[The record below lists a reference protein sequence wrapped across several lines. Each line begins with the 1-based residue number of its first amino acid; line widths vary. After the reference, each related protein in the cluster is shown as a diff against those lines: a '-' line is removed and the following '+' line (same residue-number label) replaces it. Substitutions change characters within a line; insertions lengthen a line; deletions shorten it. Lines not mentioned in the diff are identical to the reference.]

1 MRHYPDF
8 TEKELSLREVEE
20 IQHQI
25 ARLGSRLSSGLL
37 ILSSVLISLHIKN
50 LY

>member
-1 MRHYPDF
+1 MKHPDF

-20 IQHQI
+20 ILPDQI
-25 ARLGSRLSSGLL
+25 ARLGSRLSFGFL
-37 ILSSVLISLHIKN
+37 ILSSVSILLHIRN